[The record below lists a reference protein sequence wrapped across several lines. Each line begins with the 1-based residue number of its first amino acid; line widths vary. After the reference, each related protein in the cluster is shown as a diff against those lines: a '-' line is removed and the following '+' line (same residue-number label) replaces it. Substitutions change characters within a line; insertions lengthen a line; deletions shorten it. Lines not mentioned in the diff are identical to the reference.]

1 MWEVFKLTVA
11 FLLLTIATL
20 LSVIAIGLFVGAG

>member
-20 LSVIAIGLFVGAG
+20 LSVIAIGLFTGAS